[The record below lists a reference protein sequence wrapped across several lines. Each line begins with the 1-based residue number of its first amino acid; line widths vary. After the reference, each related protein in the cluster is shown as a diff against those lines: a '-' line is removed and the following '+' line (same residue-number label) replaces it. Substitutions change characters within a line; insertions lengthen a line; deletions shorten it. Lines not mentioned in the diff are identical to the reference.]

1 MNARY
6 RQNIRITKVYRKMIL
21 IIVLIILAV
30 LFCYFENNVL
40 VTSEYIY
47 TTNKIN
53 SELNGYRVVQI
64 SDLHNKEFGREN
76 EKLLNKVDAMHPDM
90 IVLTGDLVDSSHTD
104 ISSALRFVK
113 KAVKIAP
120 TYYVTGNH
128 EYALSQKEYQ
138 TLKKGLKAAGV
149 RQLDNKAM
157 KISDHFYLAGIR
169 DQRFEDDGELS
180 QYTDDFETAS
190 DQVIKEIPKNA
201 FKVLLAHEPQWLD
214 RYAKSEVDVVLSGHA
229 HGGQI
234 RIPLTK
240 IGLVAPDQGLLPKY
254 TAGIYKKN
262 KTTMYVSRGLG
273 NSILP
278 QRIFNRPEVVMIT
291 LKYAK

>member
-1 MNARY
+1 M
-6 RQNIRITKVYRKMIL
+6 
-21 IIVLIILAV
+21 
-30 LFCYFENNVL
+30 
-40 VTSEYIY
+40 VTSKYTY

-53 SELNGYRVVQI
+53 SELNGYRIVQI

-76 EKLLNKVDAMHPDM
+76 KKLLNKVDAMHPDM

-128 EYALSQKEYQ
+128 EYALFQKEYQ

-149 RQLDNKAM
+149 IQLDNKAI

-291 LKYAK
+291 LKYAKR

>member
-1 MNARY
+1 MKINRF
-6 RQNIRITKVYRKMIL
+6 RRKITIL
-21 IIVLIILAV
+21 IALVILAV
-30 LFCYFENNVL
+30 IFCYFENNAL
-40 VTSEYIY
+40 VTSKYTY

-53 SELNGYRVVQI
+53 SELNGYRIVQI

-128 EYALSQKEYQ
+128 EYALFQKEYQ

-149 RQLDNKAM
+149 IQLDNKAI

-291 LKYAK
+291 LKYAKR